1 MNKGFRHRAGRLSA
15 LLALVLLAGYVS
27 RAEADAPQAG
37 QVAASKRVEELLG
50 AMSLE
55 EKLGQLTQRP
65 GGMRSDDNPEVARTK
80 LEDLKTEIREGRVG
94 SLLGAFGA
102 EYINDLQ
109 RVAVEESKHGI
120 PLIIGNDIIHG
131 CRTTFP
137 IPLAEAASWDVKL
150 VERSA
155 HIAAVEAAA
164 SGTDWT
170 FAPMVDICRDPRW
183 GRVAEGSGEDPYLG
197 AQMAAARVRGFQGR
211 DLRAPDSLL
220 ACAKH
225 FAAYGAP
232 EAGKD
237 YNTVDISLATFFEV
251 HLPPF
256 RAAVDAGVGTLMS
269 AFNEINGVPATAN
282 RFLMTDILRRQWGF
296 EGFVVSDWTAVT
308 ELVAHGYARDE
319 ADAAALAIHAGVD
332 MDMTSQAYRAHL
344 AKAVDEARIDIRTID
359 EAVRRVLMGKASI
372 GLFEN
377 PYTDTTLHD
386 KVILCDEHR
395 HAARESAGRSIVLL
409 KNEGSVLPLNSSVR
423 KIALIGPLADNQRE
437 LLGTWASIGKAEDVI
452 AIRTALT
459 EAVGDDVHVAY
470 AKGCEIEGGDTS
482 GITGAVEVAKGSDV
496 AIVVVGETAGM
507 SGEASCRSNIDLPG
521 HQLEL
526 VKAIQ
531 ATGKPVVVL
540 VASGRPLAIPWVA
553 ENVPAIVQIWHPGV
567 EAGHA
572 VADVLFGKINPS
584 AKLPIT
590 IPRNVGQVPIYY
602 AHKSTG
608 RPPTDSFFT
617 SKYSDVP
624 WTPLY
629 PFGFG
634 LSYTTFEYSDLALS
648 QSKMKPGESITASAT
663 ITNTGKVAGEEIVQL
678 YIRDK
683 VGSRTRPVRQLRGFK
698 RVLLAPGESQ
708 TVEFKL
714 TEKDLA
720 YWDNK
725 FGFKAEPGDFTVWI
739 APNSADGSSA
749 EFELIGQQKN

>member
-37 QVAASKRVEELLG
+37 QVAASKRVEVLLG

-55 EKLGQLTQRP
+55 EKLGQLSQRP

-282 RFLMTDILRRQWGF
+282 RFLMTDILRR
-296 EGFVVSDWTAVT
+296 
-308 ELVAHGYARDE
+308 
-319 ADAAALAIHAGVD
+319 
-332 MDMTSQAYRAHL
+332 
-344 AKAVDEARIDIRTID
+344 
-359 EAVRRVLMGKASI
+359 
-372 GLFEN
+372 
-377 PYTDTTLHD
+377 
-386 KVILCDEHR
+386 
-395 HAARESAGRSIVLL
+395 
-409 KNEGSVLPLNSSVR
+409 
-423 KIALIGPLADNQRE
+423 
-437 LLGTWASIGKAEDVI
+437 
-452 AIRTALT
+452 
-459 EAVGDDVHVAY
+459 
-470 AKGCEIEGGDTS
+470 
-482 GITGAVEVAKGSDV
+482 
-496 AIVVVGETAGM
+496 
-507 SGEASCRSNIDLPG
+507 
-521 HQLEL
+521 
-526 VKAIQ
+526 
-531 ATGKPVVVL
+531 
-540 VASGRPLAIPWVA
+540 
-553 ENVPAIVQIWHPGV
+553 
-567 EAGHA
+567 
-572 VADVLFGKINPS
+572 
-584 AKLPIT
+584 
-590 IPRNVGQVPIYY
+590 
-602 AHKSTG
+602 
-608 RPPTDSFFT
+608 
-617 SKYSDVP
+617 
-624 WTPLY
+624 
-629 PFGFG
+629 
-634 LSYTTFEYSDLALS
+634 
-648 QSKMKPGESITASAT
+648 
-663 ITNTGKVAGEEIVQL
+663 
-678 YIRDK
+678 
-683 VGSRTRPVRQLRGFK
+683 
-698 RVLLAPGESQ
+698 
-708 TVEFKL
+708 
-714 TEKDLA
+714 
-720 YWDNK
+720 
-725 FGFKAEPGDFTVWI
+725 
-739 APNSADGSSA
+739 
-749 EFELIGQQKN
+749 

>member
-1 MNKGFRHRAGRLSA
+1 
-15 LLALVLLAGYVS
+15 
-27 RAEADAPQAG
+27 
-37 QVAASKRVEELLG
+37 
-50 AMSLE
+50 MSTLP
-55 EKLGQLTQRP
+55 TQ
-65 GGMRSDDNPEVARTK
+65 
-80 LEDLKTEIREGRVG
+80 
-94 SLLGAFGA
+94 
-102 EYINDLQ
+102 
-109 RVAVEESKHGI
+109 
-120 PLIIGNDIIHG
+120 
-131 CRTTFP
+131 
-137 IPLAEAASWDVKL
+137 
-150 VERSA
+150 
-155 HIAAVEAAA
+155 
-164 SGTDWT
+164 
-170 FAPMVDICRDPRW
+170 
-183 GRVAEGSGEDPYLG
+183 
-197 AQMAAARVRGFQGR
+197 
-211 DLRAPDSLL
+211 
-220 ACAKH
+220 
-225 FAAYGAP
+225 
-232 EAGKD
+232 
-237 YNTVDISLATFFEV
+237 
-251 HLPPF
+251 
-256 RAAVDAGVGTLMS
+256 
-269 AFNEINGVPATAN
+269 
-282 RFLMTDILRRQWGF
+282 
-296 EGFVVSDWTAVT
+296 
-308 ELVAHGYARDE
+308 
-319 ADAAALAIHAGVD
+319 
-332 MDMTSQAYRAHL
+332 
-344 AKAVDEARIDIRTID
+344 
-359 EAVRRVLMGKASI
+359 
-372 GLFEN
+372 
-377 PYTDTTLHD
+377 
-386 KVILCDEHR
+386 
-395 HAARESAGRSIVLL
+395 
-409 KNEGSVLPLNSSVR
+409 
-423 KIALIGPLADNQRE
+423 
-437 LLGTWASIGKAEDVI
+437 
-452 AIRTALT
+452 
-459 EAVGDDVHVAY
+459 
-470 AKGCEIEGGDTS
+470 GCEIEGGDTS
-482 GITGAVEVAKGSDV
+482 GITGGCPVAKGSDV

>member
-470 AKGCEIEGGDTS
+470 AR
-482 GITGAVEVAKGSDV
+482 V
-496 AIVVVGETAGM
+496 
-507 SGEASCRSNIDLPG
+507 
-521 HQLEL
+521 
-526 VKAIQ
+526 
-531 ATGKPVVVL
+531 
-540 VASGRPLAIPWVA
+540 
-553 ENVPAIVQIWHPGV
+553 
-567 EAGHA
+567 
-572 VADVLFGKINPS
+572 
-584 AKLPIT
+584 
-590 IPRNVGQVPIYY
+590 RN
-602 AHKSTG
+602 
-608 RPPTDSFFT
+608 R
-617 SKYSDVP
+617 
-624 WTPLY
+624 
-629 PFGFG
+629 
-634 LSYTTFEYSDLALS
+634 
-648 QSKMKPGESITASAT
+648 
-663 ITNTGKVAGEEIVQL
+663 
-678 YIRDK
+678 R
-683 VGSRTRPVRQLRGFK
+683 R
-698 RVLLAPGESQ
+698 
-708 TVEFKL
+708 
-714 TEKDLA
+714 
-720 YWDNK
+720 
-725 FGFKAEPGDFTVWI
+725 
-739 APNSADGSSA
+739 
-749 EFELIGQQKN
+749 

>member
-1 MNKGFRHRAGRLSA
+1 
-15 LLALVLLAGYVS
+15 
-27 RAEADAPQAG
+27 
-37 QVAASKRVEELLG
+37 
-50 AMSLE
+50 
-55 EKLGQLTQRP
+55 
-65 GGMRSDDNPEVARTK
+65 
-80 LEDLKTEIREGRVG
+80 
-94 SLLGAFGA
+94 
-102 EYINDLQ
+102 
-109 RVAVEESKHGI
+109 
-120 PLIIGNDIIHG
+120 
-131 CRTTFP
+131 
-137 IPLAEAASWDVKL
+137 
-150 VERSA
+150 
-155 HIAAVEAAA
+155 
-164 SGTDWT
+164 
-170 FAPMVDICRDPRW
+170 
-183 GRVAEGSGEDPYLG
+183 
-197 AQMAAARVRGFQGR
+197 
-211 DLRAPDSLL
+211 
-220 ACAKH
+220 
-225 FAAYGAP
+225 
-232 EAGKD
+232 
-237 YNTVDISLATFFEV
+237 
-251 HLPPF
+251 
-256 RAAVDAGVGTLMS
+256 MS

-296 EGFVVSDWTAVT
+296 DGFVVSDWTAVT

-332 MDMTSQAYRAHL
+332 MDMTSQAFRTHL

-359 EAVRRVLMGKASI
+359 EAVRRVLMGKESI

-395 HAARESAGRSIVLL
+395 HAARESAGRSMVLL
-409 KNEGSVLPLNSSVR
+409 KNEGSVLPLNSSVK

-459 EAVGDDVHVAY
+459 EAVGDGVDVAY
-470 AKGCEIEGGDTS
+470 AKGCEIEGGYTS
-482 GITGAVEVAKGSDV
+482 GIAGAVEVANESDV
-496 AIVVVGETAGM
+496 AIVVVGETASM

-553 ENVPAIVQIWHPGV
+553 ANVPAIVQIWHPGV

-634 LSYTTFEYSDLALS
+634 LSYTTFEYADLALS

-698 RVLLAPGESQ
+698 RVSLAPGESQ

-714 TEKDLA
+714 TENDLA

-725 FGFKAEPGDFTVWI
+725 FGFEAEPGDFTVWI
-739 APNSADGSSA
+739 APNSADGLSA

>member
-308 ELVAHGYARDE
+308 ELVAHGYARDD

-332 MDMTSQAYRAHL
+332 MDMTSQAYRTHL